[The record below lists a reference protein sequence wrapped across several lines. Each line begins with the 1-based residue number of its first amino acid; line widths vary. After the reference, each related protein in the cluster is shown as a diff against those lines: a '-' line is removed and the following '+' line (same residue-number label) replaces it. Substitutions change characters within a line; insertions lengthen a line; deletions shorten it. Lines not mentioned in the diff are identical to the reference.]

1 MRLTA
6 WIVPLW
12 LHCMKPLAI
21 GMFSTSVDGLKLR
34 FAEVPTAG
42 SEHHLLLE
50 KTVSLSPVSESS
62 SPLAAT
68 VTKITS
74 DQLWV
79 ELLGPP
85 PTRPISEGDQVR
97 VKYWDDETAY
107 YFDAEIQIVSGPCG
121 RQVTLSIP
129 GEEISV
135 QRRKSQ
141 RVCYPL
147 SFSMT
152 IIDAA
157 ETQLIGHT
165 VSEAKTENVSVG
177 GLAFHTALPLKLK
190 DRLEISF
197 RLSPSEQVKAVGW
210 VVRYQPLR
218 QEGRRLNLVALEFL
232 HLRSEEQHRLHLFLA
247 QILPGDAADYV
258 QWFD

>member
-1 MRLTA
+1 
-6 WIVPLW
+6 
-12 LHCMKPLAI
+12 MKPLVI
-21 GMFSTSVDGLKLR
+21 GMFSTSVDGLNLK

-62 SPLAAT
+62 PPLAAT
-68 VTKITS
+68 IIKITS
-74 DQLWV
+74 KQVWL

-85 PTRPISEGDQVR
+85 PAQAFSKEDQVR
-97 VKYWDDETAY
+97 IKYWDEETVY
-107 YFDAEIQIVSGPCG
+107 YFDAEIQTVSGPCA
-121 RQVTLSIP
+121 RQVTLSSP
-129 GEEISV
+129 REEISV
-135 QRRKSQ
+135 QRRKAQ
-141 RVCYPL
+141 RVCYPI
-147 SFSMT
+147 SFSFT

-165 VSEAKTENVSVG
+165 VSEAETENVSVG
-177 GLAFHTALPLKLK
+177 GLAFHTLLPLKLK

-218 QEGRRLNLVALEFL
+218 QDGKRLNLVALEFL
-232 HLRSEEQHRLHLFLA
+232 HLGAEEQHKLHLFLA
-247 QILPGDAADYV
+247 QVLPRDAAI